1 MGSARAEEALLR
13 LADPGA
19 GPQEAAE
26 RAEARRRVWDALKTL
41 PPAQRAAV
49 VGRYYLRMSVTEM
62 AENVSSP
69 PGTIKSRLHAARD
82 RLSKLLR
89 PEFRVDE
96 EPPAWERAKPLGASP
111 GFAGKEEGR

>member
-1 MGSARAEEALLR
+1 M
-13 LADPGA
+13 
-19 GPQEAAE
+19 
-26 RAEARRRVWDALKTL
+26 WDALKTL